1 MSLSRRRYGW
11 RFRAL
16 FALALGATGLAEAT
30 PTSFECLIEPMQV
43 VELRSPAEGLIEN
56 IYVQRGDTVTKGQK
70 LVDLQSDV
78 ERSAVEAAHF
88 RAGMKGRIMAAKNR
102 LAFARK
108 KLQRLQTLLK
118 KKFGAAEKVDEA
130 ETEKQLAEAQL
141 QEALEDRELDRL
153 NYLHAQDQLNL
164 RTLHSPL
171 NGVVVKRMLNPGD
184 LAESGTDRKPILKLA
199 QIDPLRVEV
208 VLPETAY
215 GKIHVGMVGTVTPE
229 DLGGTYTAHVTVVD
243 RVIDAASGTLGVRLE
258 LPNPDDKLP
267 GGLRCRVQF
276 PALPD
281 IAPLPADKPR

>member
-1 MSLSRRRYGW
+1 MY
-11 RFRAL
+11 RF
-16 FALALGATGLAEAT
+16 
-30 PTSFECLIEPMQV
+30 
-43 VELRSPAEGLIEN
+43 
-56 IYVQRGDTVTKGQK
+56 
-70 LVDLQSDV
+70 LQS
-78 ERSAVEAAHF
+78 
-88 RAGMKGRIMAAKNR
+88 
-102 LAFARK
+102 
-108 KLQRLQTLLK
+108 
-118 KKFGAAEKVDEA
+118 
-130 ETEKQLAEAQL
+130 
-141 QEALEDRELDRL
+141 
-153 NYLHAQDQLNL
+153 
-164 RTLHSPL
+164 
-171 NGVVVKRMLNPGD
+171 NPINIII
-184 LAESGTDRKPILKLA
+184 TFQPILKLA